1 MTMVLTLSQLQN
13 WDTDHLINAA
23 TYWTNT
29 ANRWQDTFT
38 QVNNQSHALEWEG
51 QGGDALRTRTGGDLA
66 TVSAKADT
74 LRSVA
79 QVARTSAG
87 NIAAAKRQA
96 LYAVEDAQNAEFTVE
111 EDLSVTDRYYYT
123 DPVERAARQAEAD
136 ELAAVIYQRATA
148 LLNAET
154 QASAHLSSAA
164 GALNVPAAGPD
175 EFDLDTQYIRP
186 AGLTA
191 PAPASGYECVAG
203 VTAVTMTVVQVT
215 QTKTWWTQ
223 PGGSNGK
230 HCK

>member
-1 MTMVLTLSQLQN
+1 MVLTLSQLQA

-23 TYWTNT
+23 AYWTNT
-29 ANRWQDTFT
+29 ADRWHDTFT
-38 QVNNQSHALEWEG
+38 QVNSQAHAMEWEG
-51 QGGDALRTRTGGDLA
+51 RGGDALRTRTGGDLA
-66 TVSAKADT
+66 TVSAKADV
-74 LRSVA
+74 LRNVA
-79 QVARTSAG
+79 QVARTSAS
-87 NIAAAKRQA
+87 NISAAKRQA

-111 EDLSVTDRYYYT
+111 EDLSLTDRYYYT

-136 ELAAVIYQRATA
+136 QLATVIYQRATA
-148 LLNAET
+148 LLNAEA
-154 QASAHLSSAA
+154 QASAQLTSAA
-164 GALNVPAAGPD
+164 GALNVPAAAHD
-175 EFDLDTQYIRP
+175 EFDLDTQYVRP

-191 PAPASGYECVAG
+191 PAPESGYECVAG